1 VQTLAGEPVTADQ
14 FDERRQAR
22 GASADPV
29 RQGRH
34 VELDAFPGK
43 RFALPV
49 ERLVLAKLG
58 VQDHRQPARP
68 GPRAGDDVKG
78 CGRLGD
84 PLAGPA
90 GELLAHGLDHFPVPR
105 HDLEGLGD
113 VLAEFDQ
120 PAAAARAARRRRHHH
135 PLAWQVGRQRC
146 PHRFLTGKATY
157 CGGVRFGRP
166 SGDLVFSGAG
176 FQLLELQFQLIE
188 QLAAALGR
196 LPKPLALHF
205 GNQQLE
211 IGNHGL
217 GAGRARLRLL
227 PCGTLCQQGGLQ
239 RGNVV
244 GQGFERHKPDYP
256 ILSEPGRLSTIG

>member
-1 VQTLAGEPVTADQ
+1 MQALAGEHVTADQ
-14 FDERRQAR
+14 FNQRRQAR
-22 GASADPV
+22 GAGADPV
-29 RQGRH
+29 GQGRH

-120 PAAAARAARRRRHHH
+120 PAAAARTGTRRWHHH

-196 LPKPLALHF
+196 LPKPLALHL
-205 GNQQLE
+205 GDQQLQ
-211 IGNHGL
+211 IGDHRFGT
-217 GAGRARLRLL
+217 GRPSFRLL
-227 PCGTLCQQGGLQ
+227 ARHALGSQCRLQ
-239 RGNVV
+239 SGDIV
-244 GQGFERHKPDYP
+244 GRCHKPDYRIGSRP
-256 ILSEPGRLSTIG
+256 DRISTIG